1 MIKKISIGDLTETIY
16 ELFAQNLVNY
26 EVLHHFSMSN
36 TFQKGLLKATGAL
49 LFLGLS
55 PIRMFFSLE
64 IDPKMTNRVT
74 TVLTPNTN
82 YDIEGSS

>member
-1 MIKKISIGDLTETIY
+1 
-16 ELFAQNLVNY
+16 
-26 EVLHHFSMSN
+26 MSN